1 MMNPTPATFLDQ
13 LYSLREK
20 GLIPRDWKRGH
31 LFEHLEG
38 SFKRTTINSLP
49 GNYSISREGDGIGD
63 SVKNGADP
71 KAWRVGRGQFQLIK
85 DPEDDVE
92 TQNAEMERALER
104 AEELRVGKKRF
115 IVRHTETPVPPPRPD
130 RSGPQ
135 TRAALGSPDPKR
147 HDMPASDRYP
157 SVPITLTESERQTV
171 AAFRTTER
179 KALFIVL
186 KHLVDEYG
194 DQATIEEDRDGADL
208 KVSARGKSE
217 RIEVKGTESPT
228 IAWQQLKVSSQ
239 KSHDALENRDASMYR
254 VVDVNGPCPRIYVLT
269 YGRDFTLEPEPRW
282 AVKRVPPKDGRYPL
296 RGEPYRYDLP
306 YDPVAAD
313 EWEVRE

>member
-1 MMNPTPATFLDQ
+1 MNFWQ
-13 LYSLREK
+13 HVCYLRQQ
-20 GLIPRDWKRGH
+20 GLVNRVWKSGD
-31 LFEHLEG
+31 LSGYLEG
-38 SFKRTTINSLP
+38 SFAATTITSDP
-49 GNYSISREGDGIGD
+49 YNYSIGREDDGIGYF
-63 SVKNGADP
+63 VKKKDEAL
-71 KAWRVGRGQFQLIK
+71 KAWRVGRGQFQLIR

-92 TQNAEMERALER
+92 TQNAEMERAFER
-104 AEELRVGKKRF
+104 AEQLRAGKKRS
-115 IVRHTETPVPPPRPD
+115 IARHTEAPVPPPRPD
-130 RSGPQ
+130 RTDPQ
-135 TRAALGSPDPKR
+135 TGAALGSSHPSG
-147 HDMPASDRYP
+147 HSTSASDRYP

-239 KSHDALENRDASMYR
+239 KSYDALENRDASMYR
-254 VVDVNGPCPRIYVLT
+254 VVDVNGPRPRIYILT

-282 AVKRVPPKDGRYPL
+282 TVKRVPPKDDRYPL
-296 RGEPYRYDLP
+296 RGEPYRYELP

-313 EWEVRE
+313 DWEVRE